1 MPSATSDQKL
11 YALHE
16 TRNVRLRIHYP
27 TDLDKLVLR
36 TDLDWEKDILPG
48 SIDRDGL
55 FAEFSFQTT
64 QPFVYL
70 KPCLRRPSELV
81 WG

>member
-36 TDLDWEKDILPG
+36 TDLDWEKDILPS

-64 QPFVYL
+64 HTVRIFEALSQAAVGT
-70 KPCLRRPSELV
+70 CV
-81 WG
+81 G

>member
-1 MPSATSDQKL
+1 MLPAAPVQKL

-27 TDLDKLVLR
+27 TDLDQLVLR
-36 TDLDWEKDILPG
+36 TDMDWDKDILPI

-55 FAEFSFQTT
+55 FAEFGFETT

-70 KPCLRRPSELV
+70 KSCLLP
-81 WG
+81 